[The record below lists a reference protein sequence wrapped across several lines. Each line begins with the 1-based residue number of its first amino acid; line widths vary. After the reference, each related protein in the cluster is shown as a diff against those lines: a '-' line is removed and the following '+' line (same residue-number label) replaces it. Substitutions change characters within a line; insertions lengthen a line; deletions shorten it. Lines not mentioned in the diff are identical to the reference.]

1 MKAVFGMHKGE
12 FGDVQFSEL
21 VADQL
26 YRVSITCGDER
37 WVNPKLSR
45 WKGHLI
51 LWVRQKNDEGYFPR
65 KGWGFNLLFQPEND
79 AEKKMLYEYQ
89 WTYSPAPNVI
99 SYLITPQWPNKIEP
113 DSIWEK
119 VRDNKLYSSTIS
131 DYQSDLKSK
140 MQAKAKENEAQRK
153 TLKQFVPEQVDE
165 ILPLDENNYDAL
177 FDGEDL
183 PSHEELQAEFNVDE
197 DLKK

>member
-153 TLKQFVPEQVDE
+153 TLEQFVPEQVDE

-197 DLKK
+197 D

>member
-1 MKAVFGMHKGE
+1 MKAIFGMHKGE

-21 VADQL
+21 VENQL
-26 YRVSITCGDER
+26 YRVSVSCGDER
-37 WVNPKLSR
+37 WINPKLSR

-65 KGWGFNLLFQPEND
+65 KGWGFNLLFQPETD

-99 SYLITPQWPNKIEP
+99 SYLITPQWPNKVEP
-113 DSIWEK
+113 DTIWEK
-119 VRDNKLYSSTIS
+119 IQDGKLYSATIS
-131 DYQSDLKSK
+131 DYQDDLKSK

-153 TLKQFVPEQVDE
+153 TLEQFVPDKVDE
-165 ILPLDENNYDAL
+165 IVPEENYDAL

-183 PSHEELQAEFNVDE
+183 PSHEELQAEFNVD
-197 DLKK
+197 DD

>member
-1 MKAVFGMHKGE
+1 MKAIFGMHKGE

-26 YRVSITCGDER
+26 YRVSVSCADER
-37 WVNPKLSR
+37 WVNPKLSK

-65 KGWGFNLLFQPEND
+65 KGWGFNLLFQPETEQ
-79 AEKKMLYEYQ
+79 EKKMLYEYQ

-99 SYLITPQWPNKIEP
+99 SYLITPQWANKVEP

-119 VRDNKLYSSTIS
+119 VRDSKLYSSTIS
-131 DYQSDLKSK
+131 DYQDDLKVEMK
-140 MQAKAKENEAQRK
+140 ARAKENEAQRAV
-153 TLKQFVPEQVDE
+153 LEQFVPDQVDE
-165 ILPLDENNYDAL
+165 IVPESDYDPM

-183 PSHEELQAEFNVDE
+183 PSHE
-197 DLKK
+197 